1 MLAEFDM
8 WVDVEC
14 VAVEV
19 IIDTDML
26 DGVAVVLS
34 VVFLM

>member
-1 MLAEFDM
+1 MLAEFDL

-19 IIDTDML
+19 IIDTGKL
-26 DGVAVVLS
+26 EGVALWTS
-34 VVFLM
+34 VVFVV